1 MNQPAGSPT
10 ALERLYT
17 SLSAVWQTYQE
28 AGPGNVNAELFEPVA
43 AATPAALEEAGPHEA
58 LTAAINTAVD
68 LTRRCATQSQ
78 GLCFVTGE
86 AGLLPRRDQHE
97 ALEAALSEIS
107 TAIDAK

>member
-1 MNQPAGSPT
+1 MNGST
-10 ALERLYT
+10 GHALQQLHT
-17 SLSAVWQTYQE
+17 PLTTVWQTYQE
-28 AGPGNVNAELFEPVA
+28 AGPGNVDAALFQPI
-43 AATPAALEEAGPHEA
+43 AATAPAALQAASGNAP

-97 ALEAALSEIS
+97 KLEAAL
-107 TAIDAK
+107 TAIAAAVEQL